1 MFNILSAEI
10 NVLQAINEIDLLLER
25 LEIAPV
31 LNYNTITYILER
43 NNDPFMHIRLSAQSI
58 AYVKNDQ
65 AKPDELSHLA
75 FIQIERLI
83 ITLAACKPK
92 IFES

>member
-43 NNDPFMHIRLSAQSI
+43 NNDPFMLIRLSAKHI
-58 AYVKNDQ
+58 AYARNDQ
-65 AKPDELSHLA
+65 AKTDQSNQLA
-75 FIQIERLI
+75 FIQIEYLI
-83 ITLAACKPK
+83 KTLAAYQPK